1 MIPRPGPAIRLA
13 GLLFTAFLIS
23 ACTPTRQP
31 IGESLSTPSL
41 NETHFITADEITLP
55 LRVWRPEGMYRQW
68 GPDNP
73 RAVILALHGFNDYSH
88 AFERPGAYFADQGII
103 TYAFDQRGFGQAPHR
118 GLWAGAD
125 IMADDARA
133 LLTLLAARW
142 PNVPLYLL
150 GDSMGG
156 AVTLTLLAAPMPVEI
171 SGAILIAPAVWG
183 RKVMNPLQSATLWLA
198 AHTLPWMTLTG
209 RHLKIQA
216 SDNIPMLMAL
226 SQDPLMIRE
235 TRIDTIYGLVDL
247 MDAGLSS
254 APWVETPLLVFYGG
268 EDQVIPKKSMA
279 ALVEALAD
287 NKHRFALYEGG
298 NHMLL
303 RDLGAQIVY
312 EDILAWIAGRQAGQ
326 NLPLPSGADRDVL
339 ERWEKARAQDD

>member
-1 MIPRPGPAIRLA
+1 VIPRPGPAILLA
-13 GLLFTAFLIS
+13 GFLFTTFLTT
-23 ACTPTRQP
+23 ACAPSRQP
-31 IGESLSTPSL
+31 MGETTTTPSL
-41 NETHFITADEITLP
+41 NDSHFRTADGITLP
-55 LRVWRPEGMYRQW
+55 LRVWQPKGMYRQW

-133 LLTLLAARW
+133 LLTLLAVRW
-142 PNVPLYLL
+142 PNVPLYIL

-183 RKVMNPLQSATLWLA
+183 HKVMNPLQSAALWLA
-198 AHTLPWMTLTG
+198 AHTLPWVTLTG
-209 RHLKIQA
+209 QHLKIQA

-226 SQDPLMIRE
+226 SKDPLMIRE

-254 APWVETPLLVFYGG
+254 AARVETPLLVFYGG
-268 EDQVIPKKSMA
+268 EDQVIPKKSIA
-279 ALVEALAD
+279 ALIEALAD
-287 NKHRFALYEGG
+287 NNHRFALYERGY
-298 NHMLL
+298 HMLL

-312 EDILAWIAGRQAGQ
+312 EDILAWIAGRETGQ
-326 NLPLPSGADRDVL
+326 SLPLPSKADGDVL
-339 ERWEKARAQDD
+339 ERWEKARAKDE